1 MDMMRPKVTVCVPV
15 YNSEMYIE
23 RCVRSLLEQTLKD
36 VEFIFVNDCST
47 DSSLSKLKEVVS
59 QYPQRGGRIS
69 IIDLPENHGLAYVRN
84 LGLKHAN
91 GEYVIHCDSDDWVE
105 IDMYE
110 TLYEEAISTHADIV
124 VCDILHEYH
133 DRRDVS
139 KFNEKSRAEFLNQN
153 KWWTVW
159 CRLIK
164 REFLEQHALTF
175 WDGIDMWED
184 VNFSMRAHFYAERVS
199 FVHIPLYHYNRAN
212 INSMLSCKVPQL
224 VSKKLEQWRK
234 CISLLEDFFQQSDI
248 YPSSFFK
255 RSKLRV
261 VEHYIDT
268 GRINE
273 VAGLYPEIATY
284 ILGVKRY
291 SFIYRCLL
299 ALVMLGWPFLFE
311 KYVRLR

>member
-1 MDMMRPKVTVCVPV
+1 
-15 YNSEMYIE
+15 
-23 RCVRSLLEQTLKD
+23 
-36 VEFIFVNDCST
+36 
-47 DSSLSKLKEVVS
+47 
-59 QYPQRGGRIS
+59 
-69 IIDLPENHGLAYVRN
+69 
-84 LGLKHAN
+84 
-91 GEYVIHCDSDDWVE
+91 
-105 IDMYE
+105 MYE

-299 ALVMLGWPFLFE
+299 ALVMQGWPFLFE